1 MGHNE
6 CFTMTL
12 IQRIKA
18 KPLEY
23 ARKVIDPLW
32 WARRVSDHYFR
43 SSRRRMEAEESKRV
57 LEMLIKMNERSFQ
70 DTAGYRNR
78 KLSQILQYADEH
90 CSYYKDIFQQVG
102 FNPRSLDGFDRLP
115 LLDKATIR
123 GHRKGLISD
132 EIDSMDFYTMNTGG
146 STGEPLEF
154 LGSRIAGRIDTVH
167 QEFVFRVT
175 MQYQPG
181 DMIVAFDGSSVP
193 AKSLDAHKYW
203 AVTSGQDIPY
213 GRLSYSSL
221 YLRAETTPYYVR
233 HILDTRPSILR
244 GYPSFINDIA
254 EYVLENGISIP
265 FQVKGVQLTA
275 ENAHDW
281 QIENIR
287 KAFNT
292 GVFLQYG
299 HSEVCVY
306 GYTSDNTYEYYC
318 SPFYGFTEV
327 LGDDGIHVNPG
338 DVGEVVVTG
347 FYNFAM
353 PFIRYRTGDLA
364 LFNDDTDGIVRLG
377 KIVGRTQDCIL
388 TENGEKVSLTALIFG
403 QHYRA
408 FRNIQKWQL
417 QQDIPGKVKVRII
430 KEEGWSAEDEIEVRA
445 KFKDICGVD
454 TEFEYVDLI
463 PLSPRGKFRFLVQ
476 NVQD

>member
-1 MGHNE
+1 
-6 CFTMTL
+6 MTL

-18 KPLEY
+18 RPLEY

-32 WARRVSDHYFR
+32 WARRITDHYVSKKR
-43 SSRRRMEAEESKRV
+43 SPRHRMEAEESQRV
-57 LEMLIKMNERSFQ
+57 LEMLNKMNEGSFR
-70 DTAGYRNR
+70 DTACYRNR
-78 KLSQILQYADEH
+78 KLSQILQYAGEH
-90 CSYYKDIFQQVG
+90 CSYYKNVFQQVG
-102 FNPRSLDGFDRLP
+102 FNPRSLEGFDRLP

-123 GHRKGLISD
+123 RHWNELISD
-132 EIDSMDFYTMNTGG
+132 EIDSMDSHTMNTGG

-154 LGSRIAGRIDTVH
+154 LVSRIAGLIDKVH
-167 QEFVFRVT
+167 QEFVFRMT

-181 DMIVAFDGSSVP
+181 DMIVAFDGSSVL
-193 AKSLDAHKYW
+193 AKSLDAHIYW
-203 AVTSGQDIPY
+203 VVTSAQDIPY

-221 YLRAETTPYYVR
+221 YLRAETVPYYVR
-233 HILDTRPSILR
+233 HILDTAPCILR

-254 EYVLENGISIP
+254 EYVLENSISIP
-265 FQVKGVQLTA
+265 FHVKGIQLTA

-287 KAFNT
+287 KAFNAR
-292 GVFLQYG
+292 VFLQYG

-306 GYTSDNTYEYYC
+306 GYTFDNTYEYYC

-327 LGDDGIHVNPG
+327 LGDDGKHVNSG

-353 PFIRYRTGDLA
+353 PFVRYRTGDLA
-364 LFNDDTDGIVRLG
+364 LFNGDIDGIVRLG
-377 KIVGRTQDCIL
+377 KIVGRTQDCIF
-388 TENGEKVSLTALIFG
+388 TKNGEKVALTALIFG

-430 KEEGWSAEDEIEVRA
+430 KGEGFSAEDEIEIRG
-445 KFKDICGVD
+445 KFKDICDVD

-463 PLSPRGKFRFLVQ
+463 PLTPRGKFRFLVQ
-476 NVQD
+476 NVQA

>member
-1 MGHNE
+1 
-6 CFTMTL
+6 MTL

-18 KPLEY
+18 SPLEY
-23 ARKVIDPLW
+23 ARKVINPFW
-32 WARRVSDHYFR
+32 WVRRVTNHY
-43 SSRRRMEAEESKRV
+43 RRRMEAEEAQRV
-57 LEMLIKMNERSFQ
+57 LEMLYMMKEGRFL
-70 DTAGYRNR
+70 DTACYRNR
-78 KLSQILQYADEH
+78 KLLQILQYAGEH
-90 CSYYKDIFQQVG
+90 CSYYKDAFQQVG
-102 FNPRSLDGFDRLP
+102 FNYRSLDGFDRLP
-115 LLDKATIR
+115 LLDKVTIR
-123 GHRKGLISD
+123 GHRNDLISD
-132 EIDSMDFYTMNTGG
+132 EINSMYFRNMNTGG

-154 LGSRIAGRIDTVH
+154 LVSHVAGLIDTVH
-167 QEFVFRVT
+167 QEFVYRTT

-193 AKSLDAHKYW
+193 AKSLDAHEYW
-203 AVTSGQDIPY
+203 VVTNGQDIPY

-233 HILDTRPSILR
+233 HILETRPSILR

-254 EYVLENGISIP
+254 EYILGSGISIP

-275 ENAHDW
+275 ENARDW

-287 KAFNT
+287 KAFKT
-292 GVFLQYG
+292 HVFFQYG

-306 GYTSDNTYEYYC
+306 GYTFDDTCEYLC

-327 LGDDGIHVNPG
+327 LGDDGLHVNPG

-364 LFNDDTDGIVRLG
+364 RFNGDTDGIVRLG
-377 KIVGRTQDCIL
+377 KIVGRTQDYIF
-388 TENGEKVSLTALIFG
+388 TENKEKVALTALVFG
-403 QHYRA
+403 QHFRA
-408 FRNIQKWQL
+408 FKNIQKWQL
-417 QQDIPGKVKVRII
+417 QQNIPGRVKVRII
-430 KEEGWSAEDEIEVRA
+430 KEKGFSTVDEIEIRA
-445 KFKDICGVD
+445 KFKDICGVN
-454 TEFEYVDLI
+454 TEFEYVELM
-463 PLSPRGKFRFLVQ
+463 PLSPRGKFRYLVQ

>member
-1 MGHNE
+1 
-6 CFTMTL
+6 MTL
-12 IQRIKA
+12 VERIKA
-18 KPLEY
+18 RPLEY
-23 ARKVIDPLW
+23 TRKVIDPRW
-32 WARRVSDHYFR
+32 WARRITESYIR
-43 SSRRRMEAEESKRV
+43 APRRRMEAEEAQRV
-57 LEMLIKMNERSFQ
+57 LEMLNKMNDGCFR
-70 DTAGYRNR
+70 DTICYRNY
-78 KLSQILQYADEH
+78 KLAQMLQYAGAH
-90 CSYYKDIFQQVG
+90 CSYYKDVFRHVG
-102 FNPRSLDGFDRLP
+102 FDPNSLDGFDKLP
-115 LLDKATIR
+115 LLDKASIR
-123 GHRKGLISD
+123 GHRNELISD
-132 EIDSMDFYTMNTGG
+132 EIESMDFYTMNTGG

-154 LGSRIAGRIDTVH
+154 LVSRIAGQIDAVH
-167 QEFVFRVT
+167 QEFVYRLT

-203 AVTSGQDIPY
+203 VVTSGQDIPY

-221 YLRAETTPYYVR
+221 YLREETIPYYVR
-233 HILDTRPSILR
+233 HIMDTKPSILR

-281 QIENIR
+281 QIDNIR

-292 GVFLQYG
+292 EVFLQYG

-306 GYTSDNTYEYYC
+306 GYTFDNTYEYNC

-327 LGDDGIHVNPG
+327 LDGGGMHVNSG

-364 LFNDDTDGIVRLG
+364 LFKGNVDGIVRIG
-377 KIVGRTQDCIL
+377 KIVGRTQDCIF
-388 TENGEKVSLTALIFG
+388 TERREKVALTALIFG

-417 QQDIPGKVKVRII
+417 QQEIPGKVKVRII
-430 KEEGWSAEDEIEVRA
+430 KEKGFSAEDEIEIRA

-454 TEFEYVDLI
+454 TEFEYVNFI
-463 PLSPRGKFRFLVQ
+463 PLSSRGKFRFLVQ
-476 NVQD
+476 NVPG